1 MSERVR
7 RQRLSRTQADK
18 VRPTRVRP
26 QGGPVG
32 EARGGRDGGWGRAGM
47 RKMRRVCA
55 GVDERT
61 GQSGQDS
68 RMVRGWGESRRDGRI
83 R

>member
-7 RQRLSRTQADK
+7 RQRLSRTQADE
-18 VRPTRVRP
+18 VRWTRVRP

-55 GVDERT
+55 GANE
-61 GQSGQDS
+61 
-68 RMVRGWGESRRDGRI
+68 RMVRGWGESRQGGRT